1 MLEVLTHEAVETLRR
16 RARVLLLVHAA
27 ERAGVAPIETERL
40 HALAYLADIL
50 SPVWGL
56 AALDK
61 FVLKEVGGP
70 YYPELQREADR
81 LVVLG
86 LLEVSS
92 IEYVD
97 RPQEGARIVGK
108 YGLRFASEHLDAL
121 LDALGARDAKAAL
134 DPADVEIHKY
144 LTELAG
150 ALARLPHDEIDKA
163 AAVDVT
169 YSNSDIDTNNL
180 VYVTPVAG
188 QNASVMTTGR
198 FADFLPSGAHLTSGE
213 KLYLY
218 ATYLGRRL
226 HGT

>member
-1 MLEVLTHEAVETLRR
+1 
-16 RARVLLLVHAA
+16 
-27 ERAGVAPIETERL
+27 L

-61 FVLKEVGGP
+61 FVLKELGGP
-70 YYPELQREADR
+70 YYPDLQREADR

-92 IEYVD
+92 IQYVD

-108 YGLRFASEHLDAL
+108 YGLRFASEHLDEL
-121 LDALGARDAKAAL
+121 LNALGARDAQSAL
-134 DPADVEIHKY
+134 DPADVEMHEY

-150 ALARLPHDEIDKA
+150 ALARLPEDEIDKA
-163 AAVDVT
+163 ATVDVAYADT
-169 YSNSDIDTNNL
+169 NVDTNNL
-180 VYVTPVAG
+180 IYMTPGTG
-188 QNASVMTTGR
+188 QNASVVTARR
-198 FADFLPSGAHLTSGE
+198 FSSFIPSGANLTSSE